1 MMDCY
6 ENYTNC
12 MNCMNNDIW
21 YNIIKYSKIKEVSI
35 IIGLSKSNQSLNNDY
50 VWKNLL
56 ERDYEKSR
64 YWINNNPKNLDL
76 QHIYLEIFKKP
87 EHCFDHCIQVQI
99 LSEGFKSK
107 KFNDEISIDELD
119 DFVPFI
125 KKGQILDLSTYRSNN
140 AFVFDEDRFRQ
151 IPTGSDVNPV
161 LPMSI
166 VHKYGIDFYKDQ
178 YLAPFYVLYYEYF
191 EDNDATNEPLYQV
204 ILDNKRLLNRQEISY
219 LMDTH
224 FEGYLEDYGYKSDF
238 TLDEIYG

>member
-35 IIGLSKSNQSLNNDY
+35 IIGLSKSNQSLNNYY
-50 VWKNLL
+50 VLKNLL

-99 LSEGFKSK
+99 LS
-107 KFNDEISIDELD
+107 
-119 DFVPFI
+119 
-125 KKGQILDLSTYRSNN
+125 IL
-140 AFVFDEDRFRQ
+140 
-151 IPTGSDVNPV
+151 
-161 LPMSI
+161 
-166 VHKYGIDFYKDQ
+166 
-178 YLAPFYVLYYEYF
+178 LYYTIYHCSYSSYS
-191 EDNDATNEPLYQV
+191 LYSFH
-204 ILDNKRLLNRQEISY
+204 NNPSFFLL
-219 LMDTH
+219 
-224 FEGYLEDYGYKSDF
+224 FF
-238 TLDEIYG
+238 TIINQ